1 MNELSRESNF
11 SQNLAAHPLI
21 EAPRSAPVLAAP
33 HLNPWREAT
42 ELRAL
47 SGFVLVAGALLVV
60 RLWLAAHLDL
70 MYNEAYYALWAKHLA
85 WGYYDHPPMVAI
97 WIHLSTLLFGESE
110 FGVRALGILAAFA
123 ATALVYAI
131 SWHLFGDRTR
141 AAFAALLFSSM
152 LLISAG
158 ALIVSPDTPLL
169 FFWLIALYALVR
181 IFRGDGAGWWG
192 LIGIAMGLALQSKYT
207 TPLLGAGIACAMIAV
222 PRLRVWWRHPA
233 PYLAGALALA
243 MFSPVVA
250 WNYRH
255 GWASFAKQFGR
266 AEVHG
271 LSLRYIGE
279 FVATQIGFLSPFVFV
294 LAVASLWLAL
304 ARRRDADSEPR
315 MLLIAAV
322 GPMLLYF
329 LLHSMHARVHGNWLA
344 PVYPVLAV
352 LGSEAAFQISTF
364 GERMR
369 PCIALSRRLSVP
381 LGLSLAGV
389 GYLQALVA
397 PILINPGIDPI
408 AAAITGWSDLALTV
422 DGFARREGAS
432 YILTST
438 YILTSELM
446 YYEPRPIPVIQFNE
460 RLRWVSFEQPMPET
474 LSRTGLYIA
483 DAGRHDLSNE
493 LANRFSRLTKIAEIS
508 RSRHG
513 KQIQRYVLYRLQA
526 PIGSILD
533 ANLAQR

>member
-1 MNELSRESNF
+1 MNRWHET
-11 SQNLAAHPLI
+11 
-21 EAPRSAPVLAAP
+21 
-33 HLNPWREAT
+33 T
-42 ELRAL
+42 ERRAL
-47 SGFVLVAGALLVV
+47 AGVVLVAEALLVV
-60 RLWLAAHLDL
+60 RLWLAAHLEL
-70 MYNEAYYALWAKHLA
+70 MYNEAYYALWARHLA
-85 WGYYDHPPMVAI
+85 WGYYDHPPMVAVWI
-97 WIHLSTLLFGESE
+97 WVSTLLFGDTN

-123 ATALVYAI
+123 ATTLVYVV
-131 SWHLFGDRTR
+131 SYGLFGNRTR

-181 IFRGDGAGWWG
+181 IYRGGGASWWG

-207 TPLLGAGIACAMIAV
+207 TPLLGAGIACAVAV
-222 PRLRVWWRHPA
+222 VPKLRVWWRHPA

-243 MFSPVVA
+243 MFSPVVV
-250 WNYRH
+250 WNYHH

-271 LSLRYIGE
+271 LSLRYLGE
-279 FVATQIGFLSPFVFV
+279 FAATQFGFLTPFVFV
-294 LAVASLWLAL
+294 LAVAGLWLAF

-329 LLHSMHARVHGNWLA
+329 LLHSLHDRVHGNWLA

-352 LGSEAAFQISTF
+352 LGAEAAFQISTF
-364 GERMR
+364 GERTR
-369 PCIALSRRLSVP
+369 PWIALSRSLSLP
-381 LGLSLAGV
+381 IGLSLAGV

-397 PILINPGIDPI
+397 LIPINPAIDPI

-446 YYEPRPIPVIQFNE
+446 YYEPRAILLFN
-460 RLRWVSFEQPMPET
+460 ST
-474 LSRTGLYIA
+474 NAYAGSHSRNPCPKLYLGRGYMLQMRATIFQTNLLTGTPA
-483 DAGRHDLSNE
+483 
-493 LANRFSRLTKIAEIS
+493 
-508 RSRHG
+508 
-513 KQIQRYVLYRLQA
+513 
-526 PIGSILD
+526 
-533 ANLAQR
+533 

>member
-1 MNELSRESNF
+1 
-11 SQNLAAHPLI
+11 
-21 EAPRSAPVLAAP
+21 
-33 HLNPWREAT
+33 
-42 ELRAL
+42 
-47 SGFVLVAGALLVV
+47 
-60 RLWLAAHLDL
+60 

-85 WGYYDHPPMVAI
+85 WGYYDHPPMVAL
-97 WIHLSTLLFGESE
+97 WIRVSTLLFGETD
-110 FGVRALGILAAFA
+110 FGVRALGALAAFA
-123 ATALVYAI
+123 ATVLVYLI
-131 SWHLFGDRTR
+131 SYDLFGNRIR

-169 FFWLIALYALVR
+169 FFWLITLYALVR
-181 IFRGDGAGWWG
+181 IYRGGGAGWWW
-192 LIGIAMGLALQSKYT
+192 LIGVAMGFALQSKYT
-207 TPLLGAGIACAMIAV
+207 TPLLGAGIACAALAV
-222 PRLRVWWRHPA
+222 PGLRVCWRRPA

-250 WNYRH
+250 WNYHH

-279 FVATQIGFLSPFVFV
+279 FAATQLGFLTPFVFV
-294 LAVASLWLAL
+294 LAVFGLWLAL
-304 ARRRDADSEPR
+304 TRRRDADSEAR
-315 MLLIAAV
+315 TLLIAAV

-329 LLHSMHARVHGNWLA
+329 LLHSLHDRVHGNWLA
-344 PVYPVLAV
+344 PVYPVLAI

-369 PCIALSRRLSVP
+369 PWIILSRRLSVP
-381 LGLSLAGV
+381 VGLSLAGV
-389 GYLQALVA
+389 GYLQALLA
-397 PILINPGIDPI
+397 PIPINPAIDPI
-408 AAAITGWSDLALTV
+408 AAAITGWSDLALAV

-460 RLRWVSFEQPMPET
+460 RLRWVSFEQPVSET
-474 LSRTGLYIA
+474 LFRTGLYIA
-483 DAGRHDLSNE
+483 DAGHDLSNQ
-493 LANRFSRLTKIAEIS
+493 LAYRFSHVTKIADAS
-508 RSRHG
+508 RSRHD
-513 KQIQRYVLYRLQA
+513 KQIQRYVLYRVEA
-526 PIGSILD
+526 PIASILD
-533 ANLAQR
+533 TNLAQR